1 MKEVVIEMSKF
12 PLGAA
17 CVLEKEKLIGIVTD
31 GDLRRALQNTEDLAN
46 KKVGQIMTETPQT
59 ISPQKNLGEALEL
72 MEKRNPSPIS
82 ILPVVNPEDLKF
94 LGLIRLHDIL
104 GV

>member
-1 MKEVVIEMSKF
+1 MSRF

-17 CVLEKEKLIGIVTD
+17 CVLEKDQLIGIVTD
-31 GDLRRALQNTEDLAN
+31 GDLRRALQDTEDLGN
-46 KKVGQIMTETPQT
+46 KKVKQIMTEKPQT
-59 ISPQKNLGEALEL
+59 IKQKKNLGEALEV

-82 ILPVVNPEDLKF
+82 ILPVVNPEDLKL